1 MKKFQRYFQFL
12 LIVLS
17 AGSIYPLIFLR
28 SGYQETILAVFNL
41 SAGQLNNIYTIL
53 GLAFV
58 FGYFP
63 SGWLADRFPAK
74 KLLTL
79 SLLMCGLAGL
89 WFAQIPSHTSVLF
102 IYMIWGIFSVFTF
115 WSAHLRIVK
124 LISSAEEEGRF
135 FGVLDGGRGIVEAGL
150 ATGALFIFNRLSG
163 GTDASDVVALQGVIY
178 LYSFTML
185 LISMLVMLFVKEG
198 PKSDE
203 ARRVDDESASQKKLG
218 KEFIS
223 DMRVL
228 MANKY
233 VWLMG
238 FIICFSYAVYWMIFY
253 VGGFLQTN
261 INISAIRVA
270 GVMVVSLW
278 MRPIGG
284 IVGGFLADRFNKN
297 MVLAI
302 ALISASSGLLAL
314 AVLPVT
320 MPQLLFEGLVVYY
333 SLMVFIVRGVYWSL
347 LGACKIDVAMLG
359 LGIGFIS
366 LIAYL
371 PDVGTPLINSALL
384 GVFGETV
391 GQNAFLI
398 YGAVLGTLGVMLI
411 FVFNGLLKK
420 ERHDR

>member
-12 LIVLS
+12 LIVLA

-28 SGYQETILAVFNL
+28 SGYQETILTVFNL

-58 FGYFP
+58 VGYFP

-74 KLLTL
+74 KLLAL
-79 SLLMCGLAGL
+79 SLFMCGLAGI
-89 WFAQIPSHTSVLF
+89 WFAQIPNHTNVLL
-102 IYMIWGIFSVFTF
+102 IYVIWGIFSVFTF

-124 LISSAEEEGRF
+124 LIAKVGEEGRF
-135 FGVLDGGRGIVEAGL
+135 FGILDGGRGVVEAGL
-150 ATGALFIFNRLSG
+150 ATIAIFIFNRFSG
-163 GTDASDVVALQGVIY
+163 STEAGDVVALQGVIY

-185 LISMLVMLFVKEG
+185 LISILVMLFVKED
-198 PKSDE
+198 PKSAE
-203 ARRVDDESASQKKLG
+203 ARRVSDKVAPQKKWI
-218 KEFIS
+218 KEFVS

-238 FIICFSYAVYWMIFY
+238 FIICLSYAVYWMIFY

-261 INISAIRVA
+261 IDISAIRVA

-284 IVGGFLADRFNKN
+284 VVGGFLADRFNKN
-297 MVLAI
+297 VVLVV
-302 ALISASSGLLAL
+302 ALTSASLGLLAL
-314 AVLPVT
+314 AIFPVT
-320 MPQLLFEGLVVYY
+320 MPQLFFEGLVVYY
-333 SLMVFIVRGVYWSL
+333 SLMIFIVRGVYWSL
-347 LGACKIDVAMLG
+347 LGDCKIDVAMLG

-384 GVFGETV
+384 GAFGETA
-391 GQNAFLI
+391 GQNAFLV
-398 YGAVLGTLGVMLI
+398 YGAILGLMGVMLTL
-411 FVFNGLLKK
+411 VFNRLLKK
-420 ERHDR
+420 ERRDL